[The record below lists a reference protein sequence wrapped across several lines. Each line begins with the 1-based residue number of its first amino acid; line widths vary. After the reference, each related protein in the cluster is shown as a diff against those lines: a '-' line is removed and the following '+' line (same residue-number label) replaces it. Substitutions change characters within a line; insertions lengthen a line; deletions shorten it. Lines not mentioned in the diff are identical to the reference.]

1 MKKHILLLGLLL
13 AFAATAIPSPAS
25 LAIPVPI
32 PLAIPSPAPADL
44 AYLSGRLA
52 ALFGPVF
59 PADTGSLTDLSVPL
73 ILNAPVRSIHL
84 KDLKGKVVML
94 DFWGTFCG
102 ACIEAMPHLQ
112 HLQDSFPGQLQ
123 IITLSEETP
132 TRIAQFLKVKPSNL
146 WFGIDT
152 NGAIR
157 NLFPYQIIPH
167 DILIGPDGQFIAAT
181 NPEAI
186 TSLVIDSLL
195 QGLAVHLPPK
205 EDRIMDPEKLINETF
220 VAADTV
226 QSRFLIQGE
235 IKGAGSMSS
244 TWLMD
249 SVFKGRRIT
258 CINLN
263 LGLLYMLANGG
274 YSFSRTIDSTAVA
287 APTATVA
294 PTDVAAPTATAK
306 PATGRSAA
314 QARYTLDLIVP
325 HPQDLLPTL
334 LERLSERFDVQARIV
349 PMEKDAYVLKIID
362 QDKFNAIPR
371 NQDGKKTYSV
381 MHGEVN
387 QKNMTMKDFAQVM
400 EDYGVGKPT
409 IDETH
414 NLERLDIQFSWR
426 PEDPSSLFESLQALG
441 LSLTKE
447 RRIIPVLVLYKG

>member
-1 MKKHILLLGLLL
+1 MKKTILPLLLCATIAGAQATPAALP
-13 AFAATAIPSPAS
+13 ADTAATANTATPVDTAASAAPANFS
-25 LAIPVPI
+25 VPI
-32 PLAIPSPAPADL
+32 
-44 AYLSGRLA
+44 
-52 ALFGPVF
+52 
-59 PADTGSLTDLSVPL
+59 
-73 ILNAPVRSIHL
+73 ILNAPARSIHL
-84 KDLKGKVVML
+84 KDLKGKVVLL

-112 HLQDSFPGQLQ
+112 HLQDSFPHQLQ
-123 IITLSEETP
+123 VITLSDETP

-152 NGAIR
+152 NDAIR
-157 NLFPYQIIPH
+157 TQFPFQIIPH

-186 TSLVIDSLL
+186 TSLVIDSLI

-205 EDRIMDPEKLINETF
+205 EDKIIDPEALIKETF
-220 VAADTV
+220 AAADTV
-226 QSRFLIQGE
+226 ESRFLIQGE

-244 TWLMD
+244 TWLLD

-274 YSFSRTIDSTAVA
+274 YSFSRTIDSTAA
-287 APTATVA
+287 AAPTAAAEPTATVA
-294 PTDVAAPTATAK
+294 PTAAAK

-314 QARYTLDLIVP
+314 QARYSLDLIVP

-334 LERLSERFDVQARIV
+334 LEQLSERFDVQARIV

-387 QKNMTMKDFAQVM
+387 QKNMTMKDLAQVL

-409 IDETH
+409 LDETN
-414 NLERLDIQFSWR
+414 NLEHLDIQFSWR
-426 PEDPSSLFESLQALG
+426 PEDSSSLFESLQAMGLG
-441 LSLTKE
+441 LTKE
-447 RRIIPVLVLYKG
+447 KRTIPVLMLYKN